1 MIIGATRL
9 DQIKDN
15 LCAPDFEIPQAL
27 LVRLDAVSRPVTP
40 FPYSFFGPEI
50 QGGLTGGQAVG
61 DKPAGYFP
69 DLLMEGGF
77 AGVS

>member
-1 MIIGATRL
+1 VIIGATRL
-9 DQIKDN
+9 DQLKDN
-15 LCAPDFEIPQAL
+15 LGALDFEIPQEL
-27 LVRLDAVSRPVTP
+27 LARLDAVSRPVTP

-61 DKPAGYFP
+61 GKPMGYFP
-69 DLLMEGGF
+69 DLLIEGAF